1 MKRRTLVTFLLALS
15 ATSALANPPI
25 GEKPA
30 TVTIGGDDGGRIDG
44 QSWSSDMIKGKAFA
58 FFYVDPDAKDVNLEM
73 EKALKTE
80 AFPRDRY
87 GSIAV
92 INMDATWLPNAAIAS
107 SLKSKQE
114 EFPEVTYVKDLKKV
128 LVKQWQMKDDDYAV
142 LVFAPDG
149 KVVFS
154 RNGQLGKTDIA
165 EMIAAIKQNMPPA
178 TAP

>member
-1 MKRRTLVTFLLALS
+1 MKRLLMMALLG
-15 ATSALANPPI
+15 AAPVAAANPGV

-30 TVTIGGDDGGRIDG
+30 PVTISGEEGGRVDG
-44 QSWSSDMIKGKAFA
+44 QAWSSDMIKDKAFA
-58 FFYVDPDAKDVNLEM
+58 FFYVDPDAKDINGDM
-73 EKALKTE
+73 EQALKAE
-80 AFPRDRY
+80 AFPKERY

-114 EFPEVTYVKDLKKV
+114 EFPEVTYVKDLKKK
-128 LVKQWQMKDDDYAV
+128 LVTAWKMKDDDYDV

-154 RNGQLGKTDIA
+154 RSGQLSKADIA
-165 EMIAAIKQNMPPA
+165 EMIAAIKANMPPA
-178 TAP
+178 P